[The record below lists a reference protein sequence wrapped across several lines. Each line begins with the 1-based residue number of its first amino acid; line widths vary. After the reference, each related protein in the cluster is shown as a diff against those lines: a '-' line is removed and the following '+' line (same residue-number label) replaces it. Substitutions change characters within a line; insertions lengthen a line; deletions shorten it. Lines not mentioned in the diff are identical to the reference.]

1 MKKGYRVFAIY
12 LSFSAL
18 IAVLG
23 YVFDG
28 TLGIWRQTLVGGAL
42 LLTGLLVAGKQG
54 RVERINGQGGKSALL
69 SSSVV
74 LAFGI
79 LLAISLRLMFA
90 KIAPPNTLAHS
101 DVKFIW
107 RFVATAL
114 VPSLCVWTLGKV
126 LNSVSP
132 KTGKVAM
139 ILISGLSMMPFCTDW
154 QFLPAAFVL
163 GAVIGACDLI
173 RSGVRFANI
182 FVSYLILLFYD
193 TLSISIGSIDFNL
206 TLKMVFSFF
215 LISLSLGVLF
225 VYLALRP
232 IRERKFHIAEFL
244 TILLICAILLLVAIA
259 L

>member
-1 MKKGYRVFAIY
+1 MKRHRMFAIY

-23 YVFDG
+23 YVFDE
-28 TLGIWRQTLVGGAL
+28 TFGIWRQAVVGAL
-42 LLTGLLVAGKQG
+42 LLLVGLLLTHKQG
-54 RVERINGQGGKSALL
+54 SVEKTNGQNGQIALL
-69 SSSVV
+69 SSSIV

-79 LLAISLRLMFA
+79 LLAITLRLLFS
-90 KIAPPNTLAHS
+90 KIALPNMLAHS
-101 DVKFIW
+101 EVKFIW
-107 RFVATAL
+107 RFTATAL
-114 VPSLCVWTLGKV
+114 VPSIAVWLFGNLLGNV
-126 LNSVSP
+126 YP
-132 KTGKVAM
+132 QTGKAAK
-139 ILISGLSMMPFCTDW
+139 ILLSGVSMMPFCTDW
-154 QFLPAAFVL
+154 HFLPAAVVL

-173 RSGVRFANI
+173 RSGARFANI

-232 IRERKFHIAEFL
+232 IRERKFQIAEFL